1 MGVAKD
7 ARPAVLVVTHN
18 YIRDAEDQSGQ
29 FIHTLITPLT
39 GRYRMIVVAPHH
51 AGLPAR
57 ETIDGVEIVRFRY
70 APDSEE
76 TLAYEG
82 NMHEQVIG
90 NGRIF
95 NLVFKNWSKR
105 ILLLRFMRAMR
116 LETLQVLRREKPIA
130 VHIHWWIPG
139 GLIVGSAIARKH
151 VPYILTTHG
160 SDVTLLDKFTWLR
173 PIARSLFRR
182 AAAATAVSEHL
193 KSLLKAVS
201 GVDAIVL
208 PMPYDDKKFRPLPW
222 PAPGTTPR
230 VTCIGRFIERKGHRY
245 LLDAMALLKA
255 RGRVVELELVGDGP
269 LRGSLEEQAR
279 KLGIEDVV
287 RWTGNIPHGEIPEVI
302 RNCHIVVLPSVRDW
316 KGEVEGLGMVLVE
329 ASACG
334 RPVIGTDL
342 AGIKDAVVHGESG
355 ILVKPADAEALA
367 DAIAS
372 LVDDPDL
379 AEKYGAFGIK
389 FAPDGFS
396 PARQAG
402 RLADII
408 ESVRDH

>member
-1 MGVAKD
+1 MGVTHD

-18 YIRDAEDQSGQ
+18 YIRDAEDLSGQ
-29 FIHTLITPLT
+29 FIHTLITPLLD
-39 GRYRMIVVAPHH
+39 RYRMIVVAPHH
-51 AGLPAR
+51 AGLLTR

-70 APDSEE
+70 ASDAEE

-82 NMHEQVIG
+82 NMHEQVL
-90 NGRIF
+90 RS
-95 NLVFKNWSKR
+95 WTKR
-105 ILLLRFMRAMR
+105 FLFLRFMRAMR
-116 LETLQVLRREKPIA
+116 RETLQVIKREQPIA
-130 VHIHWWIPG
+130 VHIHWWVPG
-139 GLIVGSAIARKH
+139 GLAVGSAIARRR

-182 AAAATAVSEHL
+182 AAAATAVSEY
-193 KSLLKAVS
+193 LKARLQVVA

-208 PMPYDDKKFRPLPW
+208 PMPYDDKKFRPLPM

-230 VTCIGRFIERKGHRY
+230 VTCIGRFIERKGHTY
-245 LLDAMALLKA
+245 LLDAVALLKA
-255 RGRVVELELVGDGP
+255 RGKSVELELVGDGP
-269 LRGSLEEQAR
+269 LRDSLQAQVR
-279 KLGIEDVV
+279 RLDIEDVV
-287 RWTGNIPHGEIPEVI
+287 RWTGNIPHRDIPEVI
-302 RNCHIVVLPSVRDW
+302 RKCHIVVMPSVRDW

-367 DAIAS
+367 DAISS

-379 AEKYGAFGIK
+379 AKKYGAFGIS

-402 RLADII
+402 RLAEII
-408 ESVRDH
+408 ESVRGH